1 MKGSKDPRIRTNSN
15 GFIIDMAGLDTGR
28 GRRTGLAHK
37 ANALMTGCSKAPVAN
52 IASVFVAFGRLM
64 NYTDM
69 CQTHGMAKICI
80 ALDISKGCPSICMS
94 HRVKGTHQQ
103 VPRPFD
109 RKPCLHIMP
118 PHKSIPWPSVA
129 TDRQLFV
136 SRPELHTRP
145 LRPRPARLVFAM
157 VSNKRGISAVYLKF
171 SQIMHIYYVY
181 IYICIMTILCGENS
195 MNYKIYLG
203 SSMSMSMQPY
213 SANNYMMCWH
223 RHFPQRPKIPTG
235 NISPCKL
242 GISERK
248 EMP

>member
-64 NYTDM
+64 NYIDM
-69 CQTHGMAKICI
+69 CQTHGMPKICI
-80 ALDISKGCPSICMS
+80 ALDISKGCQSICIS

-129 TDRQLFV
+129 TDRQLSV

-181 IYICIMTILCGENS
+181 IYIYMYHFASVSFADFMLMRERVASCYGRSEKACES
-195 MNYKIYLG
+195 D
-203 SSMSMSMQPY
+203 MS
-213 SANNYMMCWH
+213 
-223 RHFPQRPKIPTG
+223 
-235 NISPCKL
+235 SPC
-242 GISERK
+242 
-248 EMP
+248 